1 MADPD
6 RGEPLADLAN
16 ELRAMVVEM
25 LCRTRAGHPGGS
37 LSAAEIMAALFF
49 SVMRIDPSRPEWD
62 ERDRFILSK
71 GHAAPVYY
79 AALTRRGFFPE
90 EMLQT
95 YDELDSLLQA
105 HPDMR
110 CPGVDMSA
118 GSLGQ
123 GLSVGLGMA
132 LGLRLKAIDAEVF
145 VVLGD
150 GELQEGQ
157 VWEAAMAAPK
167 FGLDNLVAIVDDNGI
182 QLMGPTARHH
192 ARRCDRREVARV
204 QLERPRCRR
213 PRPCRAR
220 RRLRGGQARRGP
232 THGHPRAH
240 GQGEGRLVHGGLLRV
255 ALGGGHGGCQRESPR
270 RAVPTGGALMAEMV
284 AMRDAYGQALVDLG
298 RRKTSAWWQSMPTSR
313 LPAR

>member
-1 MADPD
+1 MEDPD
-6 RGEPLADLAN
+6 RGEALADLAN
-16 ELRAMVVEM
+16 ELRGMVVEM
-25 LCRTRAGHPGGS
+25 LCRTQAGHPGGS

-49 SVMRIDPSRPEWD
+49 SVMRIDPLRPEWD

-132 LGLRLKAIDAEVF
+132 LGLRLKAIDARVF

-182 QLMGPTARHH
+182 QLMGPTADIMPVD
-192 ARRCDRREVARV
+192 AIAEKW
-204 QLERPRCRR
+204 
-213 PRPCRAR
+213 RAFNWNV
-220 RRLRGGQARRGP
+220 LDVD
-232 THGHPRAH
+232 GHDPA
-240 GQGEGRLVHGGLLRV
+240 
-255 ALGGGHGGCQRESPR
+255 
-270 RAVPTGGALMAEMV
+270 
-284 AMRDAYGQALVDLG
+284 ALVDACAAARRAEG
-298 RRKTSAWWQSMPTSR
+298 RPTVILARTVKGKGVSFMEDSCTWHSAAVTEDVKERALAELCPR
-313 LPAR
+313 EVR

>member
-1 MADPD
+1 MEDPD
-6 RGEPLADLAN
+6 RGGPLADLAN

-25 LCRTRAGHPGGS
+25 LCRTQAGHPGGS

-79 AALTRRGFFPE
+79 AALSRRGYFPE
-90 EMLQT
+90 EMLKT

-182 QLMGPTARHH
+182 QLMGPTADIMPVD
-192 ARRCDRREVARV
+192 AIAEKW
-204 QLERPRCRR
+204 
-213 PRPCRAR
+213 RAFNWNV
-220 RRLRGGQARRGP
+220 LDVD
-232 THGHPRAH
+232 GHDPA
-240 GQGEGRLVHGGLLRV
+240 
-255 ALGGGHGGCQRESPR
+255 
-270 RAVPTGGALMAEMV
+270 
-284 AMRDAYGQALVDLG
+284 ALVDACAASRQAEG
-298 RRKTSAWWQSMPTSR
+298 RPTVILARTVKGKGVSFMEDSCAWHSAAVTEDVRERALAELCPR
-313 LPAR
+313 EVR

>member
-1 MADPD
+1 MQDPD
-6 RGEPLADLAN
+6 CGEPLAGLAN
-16 ELRAMVVEM
+16 ELRGMVVEM
-25 LCRTRAGHPGGS
+25 LCRTQAGHPGGS

-49 SVMRIDPSRPEWD
+49 SIMRIAPARPEWD

-71 GHAAPVYY
+71 GHAAPIYY
-79 AALTRRGFFPE
+79 AALSRRGYFPE
-90 EMLQT
+90 AMLQT

-110 CPGVDMSA
+110 CPGVDMSS

-132 LGLRLKAIDAEVF
+132 LGLRLKAIDARVF

-182 QLMGPTARHH
+182 QLMGPTADIMPVDAIAEKWRAFNWNVLDVDGHDPAAIVDACAAARHAEGRPTVIL
-192 ARRCDRREVARV
+192 ARTVKGKGVSFMEDTCTWHSAAVTEDVRERALAELCPREVR
-204 QLERPRCRR
+204 
-213 PRPCRAR
+213 
-220 RRLRGGQARRGP
+220 
-232 THGHPRAH
+232 
-240 GQGEGRLVHGGLLRV
+240 
-255 ALGGGHGGCQRESPR
+255 
-270 RAVPTGGALMAEMV
+270 
-284 AMRDAYGQALVDLG
+284 
-298 RRKTSAWWQSMPTSR
+298 
-313 LPAR
+313 